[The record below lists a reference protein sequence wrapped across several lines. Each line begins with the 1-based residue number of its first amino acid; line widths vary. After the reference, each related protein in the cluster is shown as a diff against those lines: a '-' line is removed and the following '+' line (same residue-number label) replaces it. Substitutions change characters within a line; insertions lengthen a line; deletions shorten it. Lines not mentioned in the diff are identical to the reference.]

1 MSNQEYSQER
11 SNRRPTKWDD
21 AGTLNS
27 NRLNARMMSFKYAT
41 IGVKILLKEPNA
53 RIQVIVA
60 IALVVTGSI
69 RGLDGVHWALLF
81 LAMGLVLVAE
91 SMNTAIEYLS
101 DHVCGDKWEE
111 EIGKVKD
118 VAAGGV
124 LIAAIASIFI
134 GIFVFLF

>member
-1 MSNQEYSQER
+1 MCNQEYSEER
-11 SNRRPTKWDD
+11 SNRSQTKRDD
-21 AGTLNS
+21 AGIKSS
-27 NRLNARMMSFKYAT
+27 NGLNARLMSFIYAAM
-41 IGVKILLKEPNA
+41 GVKILLKEPNA

-60 IALVVTGSI
+60 ISLVAIGSI
-69 RGLDGVHWALLF
+69 RRLDGVHWALLF
-81 LAMGLVLVAE
+81 LATGLVLVAE

-101 DHVCGDKWEE
+101 DHVCGDRWEE
-111 EIGKVKD
+111 EIRKVKD